1 MAVRFFHTP
10 KNKSFKFTTR
20 YYDESKE
27 ELDKRVAQIKQEMGI
42 DDGDPNKPYV
52 SKIRKG
58 EMRGFFKK
66 TQQQKKKSTIRLI
79 IILAILLLMVYFLL
93 YF

>member
-27 ELDKRVAQIKQEMGI
+27 ELDKRVAQIKQEMGM
-42 DDGDPNKPYV
+42 K
-52 SKIRKG
+52 
-58 EMRGFFKK
+58 
-66 TQQQKKKSTIRLI
+66 LCH
-79 IILAILLLMVYFLL
+79 L
-93 YF
+93 